1 MIRMTDVFQFK
12 NMFHNAPPVHIYL
25 FYVKREKGC
34 LLEARENSIIKPVR
48 LRGKG
53 EKDELSK
60 RTGKADCKA

>member
-1 MIRMTDVFQFK
+1 M
-12 NMFHNAPPVHIYL
+12 
-25 FYVKREKGC
+25 KRGKGC
-34 LLEARENSIIKPVR
+34 LLEVRENSIIKPVR